1 MEKKANIK
9 IRNAL
14 KKTGLHQWELALLL
28 GVGES
33 TLVRNLRQELPEE
46 EQERIISLIHKARK
60 ESAE

>member
-1 MEKKANIK
+1 MERKANIK

-14 KKTGLHQWELALLL
+14 KETGLHQWELALLL

-33 TLVRNLRQELPEE
+33 TLVRNLRKELPEE
-46 EQERIISLIHKARK
+46 EQERIISLIHKAGK